1 MDVDV
6 SHSEW
11 CRAEGMAPTPC
22 TAPDP
27 TLLKMLDTFPELY
40 HSVLCSAFH
49 LQSSTHTKDVYWVS
63 SATSFHFLME
73 ILCNEGLCRCDLVAS
88 YSGIKIGGGNRDRI
102 QIFAL

>member
-27 TLLKMLDTFPELY
+27 TLVRMLDTFPELY
-40 HSVLCSAFH
+40 HSVPCSIFH
-49 LQSSTHTKDVYWVS
+49 LQSSTYMKDVYWVS
-63 SATSFHFLME
+63 SATTLME
-73 ILCNEGLCRCDLVAS
+73 ILCNEELCRCGLVAS
-88 YSGIKIGGGNRDRI
+88 YSGIKIGGGNRDGI